1 MPDYTNEACAG
12 FLPYKY
18 NTYGKDLFI
27 CGTDRFF

>member
-1 MPDYTNEACAG
+1 MPDYTYAG

-27 CGTDRFF
+27 CGTDHFF